1 MLAYAS
7 GRLRCRSPPSSP
19 RVTHSLTLAG
29 LDKIPVMGG
38 VFSHGGDSLNPVP
51 ARSLLAYLA
60 QVPDPRGHQGRRHT
74 LAAMLAAITCA
85 VLCGSKGCSAIAQW
99 VHAQPVKF
107 WHLLGFTRTPPTE
120 NCFRDL
126 LLRLSPEAFEAALA
140 TWIAEALQ
148 TDLSE
153 TSLEAVAIDGKS
165 LCGTLQPH
173 ARAIHLLSAFDHQ
186 TGCTLGQ
193 LRVDSKTN
201 EAKAALELLTKMVLQ
216 GRVITADAMFCQREV
231 CQHIVNQG
239 GHYLVVVKDNQPT
252 LREAI
257 AAEFQAAFSP
267 LYRETA
273 TRPSR

>member
-1 MLAYAS
+1 M
-7 GRLRCRSPPSSP
+7 
-19 RVTHSLTLAG
+19 
-29 LDKIPVMGG
+29 
-38 VFSHGGDSLNPVP
+38 NPVP

-85 VLCGSKGCSAIAQW
+85 VLCGARGASAIAQW

-107 WHLLGFTRTPPTE
+107 WHLLGFTRRPPTE

-126 LLRLSPEAFEAALA
+126 LIRLAPQPFEAALGK
-140 TWIAEALQ
+140 WISEALQ
-148 TDLSE
+148 TSVSE
-153 TSLEAVAIDGKS
+153 ISLQAVAIDGQS

-186 TGCTLGQ
+186 TGCTLSQ
-193 LRVDSKTN
+193 AQVDGKTN
-201 EAKAALELLTKMVLQ
+201 EAKTALELLTTMVLK

-231 CQHIVNQG
+231 CQHILQKG
-239 GHYLVVVKDNQPT
+239 GHYLVVVKENQPT

-267 LYRETA
+267 LHRETA
-273 TRPSR
+273 ASPTG